1 MKVGH
6 ASCRRIARPAHALRT
21 PDIELLLT
29 AVGVLDRSQV
39 PGEPT
44 HIDSQFGRR
53 TDEHG
58 DGDAEPERQST
69 IRGGEKTQEEID
81 AELDWDL

>member
-1 MKVGH
+1 
-6 ASCRRIARPAHALRT
+6 
-21 PDIELLLT
+21 LLT
-29 AVGVLDRSQV
+29 AVGVLDRSEV

-53 TDEHG
+53 TDEHDNG
-58 DGDAEPERQST
+58 DEEPGRKSA